1 MSESKYESKITSAPC
16 SAQQIYR
23 VLSNLQNL
31 ERVKDLIPKDKV
43 QEMDIEPDR
52 VRFKVDGLAQKI
64 TIAIVDRIE
73 NDTIKF
79 GAEGIPMDAN
89 FWIQMKEVSPTD
101 TRLKLTVKADIP
113 FMFKFMV
120 EKKLQTGLDQA
131 AEMLAQFKKVRQE
144 ERTKKTVS
152 LRLSSATLKKAKEY
166 GKGYTSFLSRLLDLA
181 IQDES
186 MVRKC
191 L

>member
-16 SAQQIYR
+16 SAEQIYR
-23 VLSNLQNL
+23 VLSNMESLN
-31 ERVKDLIPKDKV
+31 RVKDLIPKDKI
-43 QEMDIEPDR
+43 QEMEIEPNR
-52 VRFKVDGLAQKI
+52 VRIKVDGLAQKI

-89 FWIQMKEVSPTD
+89 FWIQLKELNPTD
-101 TRLKLTVKADIP
+101 TRIKLTVKADIP

-131 AEMLAQFKKVRQE
+131 ADMLAQFPYAMWQ
-144 ERTKKTVS
+144 
-152 LRLSSATLKKAKEY
+152 
-166 GKGYTSFLSRLLDLA
+166 
-181 IQDES
+181 
-186 MVRKC
+186 
-191 L
+191 

>member
-1 MSESKYESKITSAPC
+1 MAESKYESKITSAPC

-23 VLSNLQNL
+23 VLSNMQNL
-31 ERVKDLIPKDKV
+31 ERVKDLIPKDKI
-43 QEMDIEPDR
+43 QEMEIEPDR
-52 VRFKVDGLAQKI
+52 VRMKVDGLAQMI

-73 NDTIKF
+73 NDTVKF

-113 FMFKFMV
+113 FMFKFMI

-131 AEMLAQFKKVRQE
+131 ADMLAQFPYAMWQ
-144 ERTKKTVS
+144 
-152 LRLSSATLKKAKEY
+152 
-166 GKGYTSFLSRLLDLA
+166 
-181 IQDES
+181 
-186 MVRKC
+186 
-191 L
+191 

>member
-1 MSESKYESKITSAPC
+1 MAESKYESKITSAPC

-31 ERVKDLIPKDKV
+31 ERVKDLIPKDKI
-43 QEMDIEPDR
+43 QEMEIEPDR
-52 VRFKVDGLAQKI
+52 VRLKVDGLAQKI

-73 NDTIKF
+73 NDTVKF

-113 FMFKFMV
+113 FMFKFMI

-131 AEMLAQFKKVRQE
+131 AEMLAQFPYQMW
-144 ERTKKTVS
+144 
-152 LRLSSATLKKAKEY
+152 
-166 GKGYTSFLSRLLDLA
+166 
-181 IQDES
+181 Q
-186 MVRKC
+186 
-191 L
+191 

>member
-1 MSESKYESKITSAPC
+1 MSVSKYESKITSAPC

-23 VLSNLQNL
+23 VLSNMENL
-31 ERVKDLIPKDKV
+31 ERVREFIPQDKV
-43 QEMDIEPDR
+43 QEMEIEPDR
-52 VRFKVDGLAQKI
+52 VRLKVDGLAQKI

-73 NDTIKF
+73 NDTVKF

-120 EKKLQTGLDQA
+120 EKKLQQGLDQA
-131 AEMLAQFKKVRQE
+131 ADMLAQFPYAMWQ
-144 ERTKKTVS
+144 
-152 LRLSSATLKKAKEY
+152 
-166 GKGYTSFLSRLLDLA
+166 
-181 IQDES
+181 
-186 MVRKC
+186 
-191 L
+191 

>member
-16 SAQQIYR
+16 SAQQIFR
-23 VLSNLQNL
+23 VLSNMQNL
-31 ERVKDLIPKDKV
+31 ERVREFIPQDKV

-52 VRFKVDGLAQKI
+52 VRLKVDGLAQKI

-120 EKKLQTGLDQA
+120 EKKLQQGLDQA
-131 AEMLAQFKKVRQE
+131 ADMLAQFPYAMWQ
-144 ERTKKTVS
+144 
-152 LRLSSATLKKAKEY
+152 
-166 GKGYTSFLSRLLDLA
+166 
-181 IQDES
+181 
-186 MVRKC
+186 
-191 L
+191 